1 MLYVKILFEL
11 SLCLF
16 LHVYINYMYLSVIVT
31 VGSEGSLS
39 SLGQDNGGGSG
50 RFKQGIGCIKL
61 FFSCHAWKGSLFTVE
76 LVSRFLLHNSVF

>member
-1 MLYVKILFEL
+1 MCILIT
-11 SLCLF
+11 C
-16 LHVYINYMYLSVIVT
+16 IYLLLLQLVLRV
-31 VGSEGSLS
+31 VLS

-50 RFKQGIGCIKL
+50 RFKQGIVCIKL